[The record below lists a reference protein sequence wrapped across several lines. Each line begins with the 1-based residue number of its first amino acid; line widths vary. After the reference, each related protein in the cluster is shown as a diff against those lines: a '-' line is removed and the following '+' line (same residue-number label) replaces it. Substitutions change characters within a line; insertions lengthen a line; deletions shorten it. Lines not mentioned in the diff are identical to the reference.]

1 MTSRIAGALVL
12 AFIIFVV
19 VRGELPSYLGV
30 LGLNSSVPSPA
41 PAAVA
46 GTPQGS
52 GGLPSPVGPSAPP
65 SLADLIP

>member
-41 PAAVA
+41 TGGAVSTAASNTVSTPALL
-46 GTPQGS
+46 G
-52 GGLPSPVGPSAPP
+52 
-65 SLADLIP
+65 SLASIIP